1 MTCRQRRHLALVTV
15 QTSTSKGCVS
25 GSVLIGNKPMGFFE
39 IRYLLL
45 TARVV
50 LQHYCKQ
57 ALMAVYVAKAA

>member
-1 MTCRQRRHLALVTV
+1 MV
-15 QTSTSKGCVS
+15 QGANAAFLFCDIHNN
-25 GSVLIGNKPMGFFE
+25 GAVLIGNKPMGFFE